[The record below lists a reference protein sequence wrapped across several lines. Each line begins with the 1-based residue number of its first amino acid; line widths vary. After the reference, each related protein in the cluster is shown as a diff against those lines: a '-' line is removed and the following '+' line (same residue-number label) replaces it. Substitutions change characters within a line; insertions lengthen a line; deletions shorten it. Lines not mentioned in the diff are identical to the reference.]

1 MGLFKSKEEKRIERD
16 IEVRK
21 GINSIKRNVKEL
33 KRHENSYLEKAK
45 RAKQIDD
52 EQQLQFLK
60 RALRKC
66 ILTRKMRERQLL
78 SIETAMQIRNQAEAD
93 ANFATAMGSVS
104 KNISELYGNT
114 DMVQIQKDFEK
125 ALYQAE
131 SVQQRMEMFLDM
143 TSEDMFSEVEM
154 IDDSE
159 GISEA
164 DIDKLL
170 ADETLRAEGG
180 ELDNEIAEGLKEI
193 EDELEQ

>member
-93 ANFATAMGSVS
+93 ANFARCPRTSASCTATPTWYRSR
-104 KNISELYGNT
+104 K
-114 DMVQIQKDFEK
+114 
-125 ALYQAE
+125 
-131 SVQQRMEMFLDM
+131 
-143 TSEDMFSEVEM
+143 TSRKHSTRPSRSSSGWRCSS
-154 IDDSE
+154 I
-159 GISEA
+159 
-164 DIDKLL
+164 
-170 ADETLRAEGG
+170 
-180 ELDNEIAEGLKEI
+180 
-193 EDELEQ
+193 